1 MSILV
6 NKNTRVICQGFT
18 GKQGTFHSEQ
28 ALAYGTKLVGGVTP
42 GRGGQTH
49 LGLPVFDTVQDAVRE
64 TGATASM
71 IYVPAAGA
79 ADSILEAADAGVE
92 LVVCI
97 TEGVPVNDMVR
108 VKSVLAGSATRL
120 VGPNCPGVITPEE
133 CKIGIMPGFIHK
145 KGAVGIVSRSG
156 TLTYE
161 AVFQTTNIGL
171 GQSTCVGIGGD
182 PVRGMNFIDVLEL
195 FERDPRTEGIILVGE
210 IGGSDEE
217 AAADFIH
224 KFVTKPVVAYI
235 AGVTAPPGKRMGH
248 AGAIVAGGKGTA
260 ADKYDAFERA
270 GVKTVKSPA
279 ELGSAMNELLKKRRA
294 RAAAQAPRLVS
305 SMGMPVALEKPSKV
319 AASKAIPARGKG
331 KAKVAPATAA
341 KKAVSSGH
349 KAALK
354 GKAPAK
360 TVSKTPGKAAAKTPA
375 KGKSKPGPKAKA
387 FAKAKGKA
395 KASPPA
401 RGKRR

>member
-28 ALAYGTKLVGGVTP
+28 AVAYGTQLVGGVTP

-49 LGLPVFDTVQDAVRE
+49 LGLPVFDTVEDAVRE

-217 AAADFIH
+217 AAANFIH

-260 ADKYDAFERA
+260 ADKYEAFERA
-270 GVKTVKSPA
+270 GVRTVKSPA
-279 ELGSAMNELLKKRRA
+279 ELGSAMNELLRKRRA
-294 RAAAQAPRLVS
+294 RAAASAPRFVEVDAPTR
-305 SMGMPVALEKPSKV
+305 GAGARGGKGNGAGGKA
-319 AASKAIPARGKG
+319 AASRPAASRP
-331 KAKVAPATAA
+331 AAPKTGT
-341 KKAVSSGH
+341 KAVP
-349 KAALK
+349 KA
-354 GKAPAK
+354 KAPAK
-360 TVSKTPGKAAAKTPA
+360 GKVSSRGKAASKGKPVAARSAGKSVKTRGKAAA
-375 KGKSKPGPKAKA
+375 
-387 FAKAKGKA
+387 
-395 KASPPA
+395 ASSA